1 MTVLAF
7 IPPSAPPVLDVAGLS
22 VDIATP
28 LGPLHAL
35 RDVSFSIRRGETL
48 AIVGESGCGKT
59 MTSLAVMGLLPAA
72 AKRSATRLALEGR
85 DLLTADH
92 KTLEHLRGARMSM
105 VFQDPMTS
113 LNPVYTVGNQLE
125 EMYLYHGRGSRRQA
139 RERAEFMLSRVGI
152 SAPRERMHQYPHQL
166 SGGLRQRVVI
176 AMALMCEPALIIAD
190 EPTTALDVTI
200 QAQILHLLKDLQHEF
215 DTALMLI
222 THDMSIV
229 ARVADHVA
237 VMYAG
242 RIVEQGRTANVFA
255 TPHHPYT
262 QALLRCVPD
271 PHRESRL
278 GSIPGRVP
286 SLIGDSP
293 GCLFRNRCHFAMAE
307 CATQDVPLHAAGDA
321 HAVRC
326 LLTKSP
332 AAIERKSGAAAVV
345 PIGVTPRLEA
355 PVALACRD
363 LSRTFHLRQGLF
375 GGRRDLHAVQ
385 DATLDLRRG
394 EVLAIVGESG
404 SGKTTLAKMMLGLL
418 PATSGAIMLDGRP
431 IADYSARDVARR
443 IQPIFQDPYSSLNPR
458 KTVHQIVSAPLE
470 VHGMAYGQER
480 RRRVDDMLDKVGL
493 SRRQGQS
500 YPNQL
505 SGGQRQ
511 RVAIARALVMKP
523 TIVVC
528 DEPTSAL
535 DVSVQAQILNLLSDL
550 RSELGMTY
558 LFISHDLAVVRHMAD
573 RVAVMYLGRIVESGR
588 TAEIFDDP
596 RHPYTRALLASALT
610 PDPQLKLPDVQ
621 LAHGFPGMFA
631 AGAGCQFRPRCPQAE
646 AVCASVA
653 PPLVRD
659 GERMVECHLVAPV
672 RAAVRS

>member
-1 MTVLAF
+1 MNVLPFVASS
-7 IPPSAPPVLDVAGLS
+7 PPSVIDVAGLS

-35 RDVSFSIRRGETL
+35 RDVTFSIRRGETL
-48 AIVGESGCGKT
+48 ALVGESGCGKT

-72 AKRSATRLALEGR
+72 AQRSAIRLSLEGR
-85 DLLTADH
+85 DLLTADR

-125 EMYLYHGRGSRRQA
+125 EIYLYHNRGSRRQA
-139 RERAEFMLSRVGI
+139 RERAEFMLNRVGI
-152 SAPRERMHQYPHQL
+152 SAPQERMRQYPHQL

-200 QAQILHLLKDLQHEF
+200 QAQILHLLKDLQREF

-222 THDMSIV
+222 THDMGIV
-229 ARVADHVA
+229 ARVADQVA

-255 TPHHPYT
+255 TPRHPYT
-262 QALLRCVPD
+262 QALLRCIPNPQQD
-271 PHRESRL
+271 GSL

-286 SLIGDSP
+286 SLIGDTP
-293 GCLFRNRCHFAMAE
+293 GCLFRNRCGFAMAD
-307 CATQDVPLHAAGDA
+307 CATQDISLHSVGEG
-321 HAVRC
+321 HGVRC
-326 LLTKSP
+326 LLAP
-332 AAIERKSGAAAVV
+332 AERKAAAATVV
-345 PIGVTPRLEA
+345 PIATPPRRETSA
-355 PVALACRD
+355 VALACRD
-363 LSRTFHLRQGLF
+363 LGRTFHLRQGLF
-375 GGRRDLHAVQ
+375 GKTRDLHAVQ
-385 DATLDLRRG
+385 DVTLDLRRG

-404 SGKTTLAKMMLGLL
+404 SGKTTLARMLLGLL
-418 PATSGAIMLDGRP
+418 PATSGAVMLDGKP
-431 IADYSARDVARR
+431 ITDYSAHDIARR

-458 KTVHQIVSAPLE
+458 KTVHQIVSAPLQ
-470 VHGMAYGQER
+470 VHALEHGDER
-480 RRRVDDMLDKVGL
+480 RRRVDEMLDKVGL

-550 RSELGMTY
+550 RRELGVTY

-588 TAEIFDDP
+588 AADIFDDP
-596 RHPYTRALLASALT
+596 RHPYARALLASALT

-621 LAHGFPGMFA
+621 LAQGFPGMFA
-631 AGAGCQFRPRCPQAE
+631 PGAGCQFRPRCPQASGL
-646 AVCASVA
+646 CASAA
-653 PPLVRD
+653 PPAIRE
-659 GERMVECHLVAPV
+659 GERMVECHLVAPA
-672 RAAVRS
+672 RTAVGS